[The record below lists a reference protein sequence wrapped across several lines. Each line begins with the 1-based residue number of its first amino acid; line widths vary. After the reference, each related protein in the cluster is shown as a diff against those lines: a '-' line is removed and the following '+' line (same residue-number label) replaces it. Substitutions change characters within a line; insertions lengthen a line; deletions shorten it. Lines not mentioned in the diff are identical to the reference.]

1 MTYMLS
7 LADGERIGIDGF
19 GTPLY
24 AVATFASKA
33 DALAAWDK
41 LTPEALEE
49 ITISEA
55 DSGNIVAAFRD
66 VVLDAVSFNDAGEGM
81 LMAQFHMHGEAVGD
95 STVEDADYIEA
106 AKILLGEVE

>member
-1 MTYMLS
+1 MTYTLR
-7 LADGERIGIDGF
+7 LANGEQIGIDGF

-33 DALAAWDK
+33 DALAAWGK
-41 LTPEALEE
+41 MTPEALEE

-55 DSGNIVAAFRD
+55 ESGNIVATFLN
-66 VVLDAVSFNDAGEGM
+66 VVLDSLSFSDSGEGR
-81 LMAQFHMHGEAVGD
+81 LMTQFYMHGDAAGD
-95 STVEDADYIEA
+95 STIEDADYIEA